1 MEGHFEQFEEILEQ
15 INLMSKNGFANANG
29 QVLNKLQGFLIDL
42 LKGLKTCGK
51 KMTSAAKFIDFFVHD
66 ILDYTMLNKEEKSF
80 TKALMVFDIREAVLE
95 IITIQE
101 DKAQMKNISLRTVYN
116 GFEND
121 DEEDIKYYVKSDQK
135 RL

>member
-1 MEGHFEQFEEILEQ
+1 MEGHFDHFEEILGQ
-15 INLMSKNGFANANG
+15 INNMSKNKFANVND
-29 QVLNKLQGFLIDL
+29 QVLSNLETYLNEIF
-42 LKGLKTCGK
+42 KGLKTCGK

-66 ILDYTMLNKEEKSF
+66 ILDYTMLNKEEKGF

-101 DKAQMKNISLRTVYN
+101 DKAKFKNISLRTVYN

-121 DEEDIKYYVKSDQK
+121 EEDINYFVKSDQK